1 MGYDLLENGDSFP
14 MDATKSKDFMKDGY
28 FNSDG
33 KRTIWSYT
41 PLALMGRSVG
51 IGKGKR
57 RALKEGESVSKKYPA
72 LSPKSKCQ
80 DVMDRLFELQT
91 EMDAIRGK
99 ITAGEKSKWYKN
111 ALGVL
116 EQRTADAK
124 VLYNKLRCV
133 EQRLEKEAASEKAE
147 VIDVLTQSTDV
158 SAKGGTGSGINK
170 YVIYGIGGL
179 LVLGGIFILL
189 KDKK

>member
-14 MDATKSKDFMKDGY
+14 ITATKSKDFMKEGY
-28 FNSDG
+28 VNSDG
-33 KRTIWSYT
+33 AKNILKYHPNVIIAR
-41 PLALMGRSVG
+41 ALGV
-51 IGKGKR
+51 GKGRR

-72 LSPKSKCQ
+72 LSPKSNCQ

-116 EQRTADAK
+116 EQRMADAK

-133 EQRLEKEAASEKAE
+133 EQQLEKEAASEKAE

-158 SAKGGTGSGINK
+158 STRAGSGKGINK
-170 YVIYGIGGL
+170 YVIFGIGGL